1 MKRTLLKRYLLLLL
15 LAVIIAGCSDLEI
28 EETDRIID
36 TSTSEGG
43 IFNGV
48 EDVSASLSN
57 LFNRLGRSL
66 VTLQSAGGLGE
77 YTSLQ
82 HVSTDEQIVPT
93 RGTDW
98 GDNGIW
104 RALHAHNWTPT
115 NELIGRTWNAWNET
129 IFLASEVIDPR
140 SNPTTEQEA
149 QARFVRAL
157 ATWVVMDLFGQVP
170 NRAPDE
176 GPEVIPVVL
185 SRPEALESILNDL
198 DIAMAGLP
206 SVQATDMEGLLRGTK
221 AAARF
226 LKARVLLNS
235 GIYNGTGTPQS
246 LDEVISLVDEIAADG
261 FALQSGYFGIFEDSA
276 DIETIFWLP
285 SNTNFL
291 IYNSLH
297 YAQGGW
303 NGFCTLAEFYASF
316 EGNPETNAI
325 GSGQEERR
333 GFVPGPTEAGD
344 YFNGIGYGF
353 LVGQQY
359 GGDGSK
365 LKDRSGS
372 NDLIYTKDFPGLI
385 GNGEATG
392 IRVLKYHPGAFQ
404 NSAII
409 FRYADAHL
417 MKAEAI
423 LRSGGDAAPLV
434 NELRT
439 VRNASPLPS
448 VSEKELL
455 EERGRELYLE
465 LVRRTDLIRF
475 GQFTRDWE
483 FKDPAAVGDET
494 KNLYPIPSNAL
505 LSNPNLV
512 QNPGY

>member
-1 MKRTLLKRYLLLLL
+1 MQLLLLSM
-15 LAVIIAGCSDLEI
+15 IMAGCSDLEI

-48 EDVSASLSN
+48 ENVPASLDN
-57 LFNRLGRSL
+57 IFNRLSPSL
-66 VTLQSAGGLGE
+66 ITFDNLVGLQEVAS
-77 YTSLQ
+77 
-82 HVSTDEQIVPT
+82 DEQIVPT

-98 GDNGIW
+98 GDNGVW
-104 RALHAHNWTPT
+104 RTLHSHAWDASHS
-115 NELIGRTWNAWNET
+115 LILGTWNSWNET
-129 IFLASEVIDPR
+129 KFLASEIIDPR
-140 SNPTTEQEA
+140 SNASPEEVA
-149 QARFVRAL
+149 QASFVRAF
-157 ATWVVMDLFGQVP
+157 ATWVIMDLFGQVP

-176 GPEVIPVVL
+176 GPDVNPVVL
-185 SRPEALESILNDL
+185 SRTEALELVLNDL
-198 DIAMAGLP
+198 DIAIAGLP
-206 SVQATDMEGLLRGTK
+206 SVQATDMGGLMRGTK

-246 LDEVISLVDEIAADG
+246 LEEVISLVDAIAADG
-261 FALQSGYFGIFEDSA
+261 FALQSGYFGIFEESA
-276 DIETIFWLP
+276 DTETIFWLP
-285 SNTNFL
+285 GFVNAL
-291 IYNSLH
+291 IINSLH
-297 YAQGGW
+297 YSQGGW

-365 LKDRSGS
+365 LKDRSG

-423 LRSGGDAAPLV
+423 LRSGGDPTALV

-439 VRNASPLPS
+439 LRNASPLPS

-483 FKDPAAVGDET
+483 LKDPSAVGDET

>member
-1 MKRTLLKRYLLLLL
+1 MKRTPLRRYMQLLLLS
-15 LAVIIAGCSDLEI
+15 VIIAACSDLEI

-48 EDVSASLSN
+48 ESVPASLDN
-57 LFNRLGRSL
+57 IFNQLGSSL
-66 VTLQSAGGLGE
+66 ITFNDLVALQEVAS
-77 YTSLQ
+77 
-82 HVSTDEQIVPT
+82 DEQIVPT

-98 GDNGIW
+98 GDNGVW
-104 RALHAHNWTPT
+104 RTLHSHTWDASHS
-115 NELIGRTWNAWNET
+115 LILGTWNSWNQT
-129 IFLASEVIDPR
+129 RFLASEIIDPR
-140 SNPTTEQEA
+140 SKALPEEVA
-149 QARFVRAL
+149 QASFVRAF
-157 ATWVVMDLFGQVP
+157 ATWVIMDLFGQVP

-176 GPEVIPVVL
+176 GPEVNPAVL
-185 SRPEALESILNDL
+185 SRTEALESILNDL
-198 DIAMAGLP
+198 DIAIAGLP
-206 SVQATDMEGLLRGTK
+206 SVEAGDMEDLMRGTK
-221 AAARF
+221 ATARF

-246 LDEVISLVDEIAADG
+246 LDEVISLIDAIAADG
-261 FALQSGYFGIFEDSA
+261 FALQSGYFGIFEESA
-276 DIETIFWLP
+276 DTETIFWLEGFV
-285 SNTNFL
+285 NAF
-291 IYNSLH
+291 IINSLH
-297 YAQGGW
+297 YSQGGW

-475 GQFTRDWE
+475 GQFTRNWE
-483 FKDPAAVGDET
+483 FKDPSSVGDET

>member
-1 MKRTLLKRYLLLLL
+1 MQLLILT
-15 LAVIIAGCSDLEI
+15 VIISGCSDLEI

-48 EDVSASLSN
+48 ESVPASLDN
-57 LFNRLGRSL
+57 IFNQLGASL
-66 VTLQSAGGLGE
+66 ITFNDLVGLQEVAS
-77 YTSLQ
+77 
-82 HVSTDEQIVPT
+82 DEQIVPT

-98 GDNGIW
+98 GDNGVW
-104 RALHAHNWTPT
+104 RTLHTHTWDASHS
-115 NELIGRTWNAWNET
+115 LILGTWNSWNQT
-129 IFLASEVIDPR
+129 RFLASEIIDPR
-140 SNPTTEQEA
+140 SKALPEEVA
-149 QARFVRAL
+149 QASFVRAF
-157 ATWVVMDLFGQVP
+157 ATWVIMDLFGQVP

-176 GPEVIPVVL
+176 GPEVNPAVL
-185 SRPEALESILNDL
+185 SRTEALESILNDL
-198 DIAMAGLP
+198 DIAIAGLP
-206 SVQATDMEGLLRGTK
+206 SVEAGDMEDLMRGTK
-221 AAARF
+221 ATARF

-246 LDEVISLVDEIAADG
+246 LDEVISLIDAIAADG
-261 FALQSGYFGIFEDSA
+261 FALQSGYFGIFEESA
-276 DIETIFWLP
+276 DTETIFWLEGFV
-285 SNTNFL
+285 NAF
-291 IYNSLH
+291 IINSLH
-297 YAQGGW
+297 YSQGGW

-475 GQFTRDWE
+475 GQFTRNWE
-483 FKDPAAVGDET
+483 FKDPSSVGDET